1 MDYAQLS
8 TGFSASLPGWLIDE
22 LPPVPTAMPSDED
35 RMRYVNSL
43 ADRNFREGNGGP
55 FSAIVVDRE
64 TGNLIS
70 IGVNVV
76 LSSQLS
82 SMHAEVMAISLA
94 QAYLQRWDL
103 GVLDLQLV
111 VNWRPCAMCYG
122 ALLWSGARSL
132 LIAGDGPECE
142 QFTGFDEGPVVA
154 DWREQLQAR
163 GISVTED
170 VLRDEAIA
178 VFRNFGDSN
187 GTVYNARQ

>member
-1 MDYAQLS
+1 MDVAPLA
-8 TGFSASLPGWLIDE
+8 TGFSAALPDWLINE
-22 LPPVPTAMPSDED
+22 LPARTTLPLDED
-35 RMRYVNSL
+35 RMRYVNAL

-55 FSAIVVDRE
+55 FAAIVVDRE
-64 TGNLIS
+64 SGNLIS
-70 IGVNVV
+70 VGVNVV
-76 LSSQLS
+76 LSTQRS

-94 QAYLQRWDL
+94 QAHLRSWDL

-154 DWREQLQAR
+154 DWREQLDKR
-163 GISVTED
+163 GITVTED
-170 VLRDEAIA
+170 VLRDEAID
-178 VFRNFGDSN
+178 VFKAFGDST